1 MKPLRQVSLGTGALI
16 LLFIPQLLDL
26 TGQAYYMGFF
36 IRAVAFAIAAISLD
50 LILGFGGMVSFGH
63 AAYLGV
69 GAYALGILL
78 RHGVT
83 NVLVH
88 LLVALSASALVALLI
103 GAVSL
108 RTKGIYFI
116 MITLAFSQMLYYL
129 GVSLSAYG
137 GDDGMSLPTRSDFFG
152 VVDFSGD
159 TALYYLALGALAIF
173 VWTSRHLVISRFGI
187 VIRGAKSNE
196 RRMIA
201 LGYPV
206 YRYQLLAF
214 VLSGAM
220 CGVAGMLLANQAL
233 YVSPSVM
240 QWTRSG
246 ELLVMVLFGGMGT
259 LYGAAV
265 GSFMLLLLEQLL
277 SHVTEHWPIILGF
290 TLLLVVRFAKRGLF
304 GLATQ
309 VWNLRERTRIG

>member
-1 MKPLRQVSLGTGALI
+1 M
-16 LLFIPQLLDL
+16 LLLLLVPQISDL
-26 TGQAYYMGFF
+26 TGQAYYIGFF
-36 IRAVAFAIAAISLD
+36 TRVVAFAIAAVSLD

-83 NVLVH
+83 NALVH
-88 LLVALSASALVALLI
+88 LLVAMAASALVALLI

-137 GDDGMSLPTRSDFFG
+137 GDDGMSLPARSDFFG
-152 VVDFSGD
+152 VLDFASD
-159 TALYYLALGALAIF
+159 TALYYFAFGMFVIF
-173 VWTSRHLVISRFGI
+173 FWISRHLVMSRFGV
-187 VIRGAKSNE
+187 VIRGTKSNE

-201 LGYPV
+201 LGYPT

-214 VLSGAM
+214 VISGAM
-220 CGVAGMLLANQAL
+220 CGAAGMLLANQAL
-233 YVSPSVM
+233 YVSPSLM
-240 QWTRSG
+240 QWSRSG
-246 ELLVMVLFGGMGT
+246 ELLVMVLLGGMGT

-265 GSFMLLLLEQLL
+265 GSLVLMILEKLL
-277 SHVTEHWPIILGF
+277 SHVTDHWPIILGLILV
-290 TLLLVVRFAKRGLF
+290 TVVRFAKRGIF
-304 GLATQ
+304 GWLTQ
-309 VWNLRERTRIG
+309 TRPAHANGKKDG